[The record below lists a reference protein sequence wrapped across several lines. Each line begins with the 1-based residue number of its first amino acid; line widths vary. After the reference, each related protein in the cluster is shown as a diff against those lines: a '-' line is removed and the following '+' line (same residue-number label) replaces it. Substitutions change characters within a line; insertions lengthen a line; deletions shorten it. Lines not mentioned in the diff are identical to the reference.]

1 MGNRL
6 IFRGICSFRLVY
18 MPEDGSI
25 CSWSTELPIAQF
37 ADLAGEY
44 DSAAQC
50 RCVPIVTGAE
60 LDRDADGNY
69 RLKASVAA
77 QYEIM
82 DRVMLRITEDAY
94 CPGTSVELQTESFT
108 VPALLDL
115 RTDAV
120 DIEQVI
126 HADAREVLDS
136 CVYTSVTAM
145 HATETGIQAQL
156 QSDTQV
162 LYLDAE
168 NQLQGG
174 SVRSDTDWILP
185 SQPDNKAQLQLLP
198 GIPNVI
204 TGEDIRIHCDIAV
217 QSAVFGN
224 TKLDMVRSLS
234 VTEKPRSDQ
243 PQPALILR
251 RAAGRCLWDI
261 AKESGSTVDAICKAN
276 KLEQE
281 PLDDRMLLIP
291 VLS

>member
-1 MGNRL
+1 
-6 IFRGICSFRLVY
+6 
-18 MPEDGSI
+18 
-25 CSWSTELPIAQF
+25 
-37 ADLAGEY
+37 
-44 DSAAQC
+44 
-50 RCVPIVTGAE
+50 
-60 LDRDADGNY
+60 
-69 RLKASVAA
+69 
-77 QYEIM
+77 
-82 DRVMLRITEDAY
+82 
-94 CPGTSVELQTESFT
+94 VELQTESFT

-145 HATETGIQAQL
+145 HVTETGIQAQL

-204 TGEDIRIHCDIAV
+204 TGEDIRIHCDTAV
-217 QSAVFGN
+217 QSAVFCN